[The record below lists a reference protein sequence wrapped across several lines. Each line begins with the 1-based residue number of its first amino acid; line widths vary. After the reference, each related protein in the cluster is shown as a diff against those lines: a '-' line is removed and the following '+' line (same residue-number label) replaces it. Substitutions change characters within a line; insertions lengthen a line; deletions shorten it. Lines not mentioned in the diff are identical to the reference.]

1 MGPKMPFKYEMKP
14 SIGNISPYYYY
25 FIFRKKDLLVFLE
38 SSGAVIPF
46 ISDISEINLEL
57 IRKQYFGL
65 LDNYPCYFGE
75 VSPDIEPPKG
85 MAFLGLRSLYGVLE
99 EEFLWIAGRAFQLMN
114 WDRATR
120 YCGSCGARTEVNP
133 EERAKICPNCGL
145 INFPR
150 ISPAIIVG
158 VINQKT
164 NQILLANGARFPSK
178 FYSVLAGFVEPGEN
192 LEECVR
198 REVKEEVGLEVENIT
213 YFGSQ
218 SWPFPDSL
226 MIGFLADYSR
236 GEISPDE
243 TEINDVNWFSKDNL
257 PPIPSKI
264 SIARRI
270 IDWFVTNY

>member
-1 MGPKMPFKYEMKP
+1 MPFKYEMKP
-14 SIGNISPYYYY
+14 SLGDISPCYY
-25 FIFRKKDLLVFLE
+25 FIFRKNDLLVFFE
-38 SSGAVIPF
+38 KDRAVIPF
-46 ISDISEINLEL
+46 ISNITEINLDI

-75 VSPDIEPPKG
+75 VSPDIEPPKD
-85 MAFLGLRSLYGVLE
+85 MLFLGLRSLYGVLE
-99 EEFLWIAGRAFQLMN
+99 EELLWIAGRAFQLIN
-114 WDRATR
+114 WDKTTQ
-120 YCGSCGARTEVNP
+120 YCSSCGVSTKVNP

-145 INFPR
+145 LNFPR

-158 VINQKT
+158 VINQNT
-164 NQILLANGARFPSK
+164 TQILLANGARFPSDL
-178 FYSVLAGFVEPGEN
+178 YSVLAGFVEPGEN

-226 MIGFLADYSR
+226 MIGFLTDYTR
-236 GEISPDE
+236 GEISVDE
-243 TEINDVNWFSKDNL
+243 AEINDADWFTKDNL

-264 SIARRI
+264 SIARQI
-270 IDWFVTNY
+270 IDWFVANY